1 MRTDL
6 AEILTFADE
15 LADVARAAILPHFR
29 ANGAVDNKLDGGFD
43 PVTEADRAAEAAMR
57 ALIEQRYPSHGVIG
71 EEYGDKPGDGRTW
84 VLDPIDGTR
93 AFICG
98 LPTWGVLIGFTEE
111 DEAVAG
117 VMDQPF
123 TGERWSGARRQGA
136 FWRRG
141 TERRALRT
149 RPCESLSDA
158 VIATTDPAILGEGY
172 RTPFDAVRS
181 RVRLCRLGLDCY
193 GYAVLASGWLDLV
206 LETGLKDVDIAA
218 LIPIIEAAGGIVT
231 NWRGDPPALG
241 GDIIAAGAARA
252 LDAALAVIAESAA

>member
-1 MRTDL
+1 MTTDL
-6 AEILTFADE
+6 AEILAFADE
-15 LADVARAAILPHFR
+15 LADAARAAILPHFR
-29 ANGAVDNKLDGGFD
+29 QNGAIDNKLDGGFD

-57 ALIEQRYPSHGVIG
+57 ALIETRYPSHGVIG
-71 EEYGDKPGDGRTW
+71 EEFGDKPGDGRTW

-93 AFICG
+93 AFISG
-98 LPTWGVLIGFTEE
+98 LPTWGVLIGFTE
-111 DEAVAG
+111 DEQAVAG

-123 TGERWSGARRQGA
+123 TGERWSGGRGQGA

-141 TERRALRT
+141 TERLALRT
-149 RPCESLSDA
+149 RPCASLSDA

-218 LIPIIEAAGGIVT
+218 LIPIIEAAGGAVST
-231 NWRGDPPALG
+231 WRGEPARLG
-241 GDIIAAGAARA
+241 GDIVAAGDARA
-252 LDAALAVIAESAA
+252 LDAALAVIAETLG